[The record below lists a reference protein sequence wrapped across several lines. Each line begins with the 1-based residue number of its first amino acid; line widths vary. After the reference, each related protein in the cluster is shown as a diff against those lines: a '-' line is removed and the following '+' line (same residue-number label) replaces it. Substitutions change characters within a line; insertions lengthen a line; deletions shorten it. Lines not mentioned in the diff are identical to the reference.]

1 MTNTYSQN
9 SIHKNFLG
17 GRIDHGHHDGY
28 AARALDETVEFSKA
42 IDLARKRTSE
52 EDTLIVVTSDHSH
65 TMSISGYSVSV
76 YVSCHRR
83 MIRFHSK
90 RTQSNLKYK

>member
-1 MTNTYSQN
+1 MF
-9 SIHKNFLG
+9 KG
-17 GRIDHGHHDGY
+17 GRIDHGHHDGV

-65 TMSISGYSVSV
+65 TMSISGYSVNFQFNFKV
-76 YVSCHRR
+76 YYFD
-83 MIRFHSK
+83 IIDI
-90 RTQSNLKYK
+90 